1 MILGLNIIWLFDA
14 WGSNYFNSLNGNIRE
29 IISFLSPN
37 LSIYALS
44 GKAKTTEFQSK
55 LNSLETERKET
66 KETTLVLK
74 YNQAVV
80 LFHQQQFQ
88 KSIDILNELKKK
100 IREEPVRLNSY
111 LSVLHRF

>member
-1 MILGLNIIWLFDA
+1 M
-14 WGSNYFNSLNGNIRE
+14 
-29 IISFLSPN
+29 SPN

-100 IREEPVRLNSY
+100 IREEPVRRSKFIRTYVRFSPKRTNLNSKY
-111 LSVLHRF
+111 WP

>member
-1 MILGLNIIWLFDA
+1 MHGAQSIKRIEISA
-14 WGSNYFNSLNGNIRE
+14 VE

-66 KETTLVLK
+66 KEPTLVLK
-74 YNQAVV
+74 YNQAVI

-100 IREEPVRLNSY
+100 IREEPVSFIRIQIHVIFMVISATNGRL
-111 LSVLHRF
+111 

>member
-1 MILGLNIIWLFDA
+1 M
-14 WGSNYFNSLNGNIRE
+14 
-29 IISFLSPN
+29 SPN

-55 LNSLETERKET
+55 LNSLESERKET

-74 YNQAVV
+74 YNQAVI

-100 IREEPVRLNSY
+100 IREEPVRALNTFNFDDFNGHFSPKLMNLNSKSW
-111 LSVLHRF
+111 L

>member
-1 MILGLNIIWLFDA
+1 MRL
-14 WGSNYFNSLNGNIRE
+14 RE
-29 IISFLSPN
+29 SDFVRARLRFILSPN

-55 LNSLETERKET
+55 LNSLESERKET

-74 YNQAVV
+74 YNQAVI

-100 IREEPVRLNSY
+100 IREEPVRTLN
-111 LSVLHRF
+111 L

>member
-1 MILGLNIIWLFDA
+1 M
-14 WGSNYFNSLNGNIRE
+14 
-29 IISFLSPN
+29 SPN

-55 LNSLETERKET
+55 LNSLESERKET

-74 YNQAVV
+74 YNQAVI

-100 IREEPVRLNSY
+100 IREEPVSFIQFIGGTTLDCIIKSLVGTHESATSGFEFNHIR
-111 LSVLHRF
+111 V

>member
-1 MILGLNIIWLFDA
+1 M
-14 WGSNYFNSLNGNIRE
+14 
-29 IISFLSPN
+29 SPN

-55 LNSLETERKET
+55 LNSLESERKET

-74 YNQAVV
+74 YNQAVI

-100 IREEPVRLNSY
+100 IREEPVRTLKTFNLLN
-111 LSVLHRF
+111 LRVLGRINYFLH

>member
-1 MILGLNIIWLFDA
+1 M
-14 WGSNYFNSLNGNIRE
+14 
-29 IISFLSPN
+29 SPN

-55 LNSLETERKET
+55 LNSLESERKET

-74 YNQAVV
+74 YNQAVI

-100 IREEPVRLNSY
+100 IREEPVRALNTLNMQDFKLFFSPKLMNLNSKSW
-111 LSVLHRF
+111 L

>member
-1 MILGLNIIWLFDA
+1 M
-14 WGSNYFNSLNGNIRE
+14 
-29 IISFLSPN
+29 SPN

-55 LNSLETERKET
+55 LNSLESERKET

-74 YNQAVV
+74 YNQAVI

-100 IREEPVRLNSY
+100 IREEPVRALFNMQDSKLFFSPKLMNLNSKSW
-111 LSVLHRF
+111 L

>member
-1 MILGLNIIWLFDA
+1 M
-14 WGSNYFNSLNGNIRE
+14 
-29 IISFLSPN
+29 SPN

-55 LNSLETERKET
+55 LNSLESERKET

-74 YNQAVV
+74 YNQAVI

-100 IREEPVRLNSY
+100 IREEPVSY
-111 LSVLHRF
+111 IYIHFAWFQWSF